1 MAKPR
6 EEEGQNT
13 RELLLQA
20 AAKAFSEYGF
30 GGANIRQIARDAGVG
45 FQLIQYY
52 FGSKQALLEAVVE
65 YLFKQD
71 AEAGYRHLE
80 AIAPLPPEQQLV
92 AQVHSVVRY
101 KWEHPEL
108 NQILLREAMQD
119 SPEYQIIHEKAVEG
133 FRTISRTFLGKMQ
146 KAGVVKTDIP
156 LEDLVHLFQGA
167 VLYRILSRADMD
179 SAKSNKISR
188 DKLIKKHADAIV
200 NLLKK

>member
-6 EEEGQNT
+6 EDEGQNT

-20 AAKAFSEYGF
+20 AAKAFSEYGY

-52 FGSKQALLEAVVE
+52 FGSKQALLEEVVE

-108 NQILLREAMQD
+108 NQILFREAMQD
-119 SPEYQIIHEKAVEG
+119 SPEYQLIHDKAVEG
-133 FRTISRTFLGKMQ
+133 FRELSSTFLEKMQ
-146 KAGVVKTDIP
+146 KEGVVKTGIA
-156 LEDLVHLFQGA
+156 LEDLVYLFQGA
-167 VLYRILSRADMD
+167 VLYRILSRADD
-179 SAKSNKISR
+179 SSGKGKKADK
-188 DKLIKKHADAIV
+188 DKLIKQHAEAIIE
-200 NLLKK
+200 LLKK